1 MRTGETLIRLAK
13 HRVEAVQK
21 LVASAE
27 KTRSDMER
35 RLEDLDARAEREQR
49 AAETDP
55 ARATTWPAFMAALK
69 VQRGNIEASIA
80 GVDDQLVLLRADL
93 AEAFEEQK
101 KYETLEERRQAREAE
116 TRARREQ
123 ARLDE
128 AALNRFA
135 RR

>member
-35 RLEDLDARAEREQR
+35 RLEDLDARAERERR
-49 AAETDP
+49 AAEADP
-55 ARATTWPAFMAALK
+55 ARATTWPAFQAALK

-128 AALNRFA
+128 AALNRYA